1 MEEPKRVYIS
11 GKITGL
17 PMDEWTES
25 FDRGCEKV
33 ENMGMDPIDPTILQ
47 VYDLT
52 YEEYMKLDLMLLE
65 TCDAIYM
72 LKGWEDSPGANREH
86 DRAKKLGLEIMYE
99 R

>member
-25 FDRGCEKV
+25 FDRGCEKA
-33 ENMGMDPIDPTILQ
+33 ENMGMNPRDPTILQ